1 MLDRLAELA
10 TTDER
15 AKAERAEVEIA
26 KLEHDLEEERRAYL
40 LLRESGLTEQA
51 EQHKMNSLRHLVAL
65 DIRRAK
71 AAGKVTALGGP
82 GRAPNAD
89 ETVAVGRTDRT
100 ELPEEKRAQDQ
111 KNPPLDFKAVYLIDK
126 VRGALSWHIGFVG
139 YGIAAGLVS
148 AALDVPV
155 SKWQVLRAIKK
166 VRDDIKRDKIKKARD
181 DIERRRL
188 TLCLMRNH
196 RQLHRCVVVDRS
208 VRFGDG
214 TYPEVVRPS
223 AQPTL
228 SKKLHE

>member
-40 LLRESGLTEQA
+40 LLREIGAREQA

-126 VRGALSWHIGFVG
+126 VRGALSWHIGFVWSTG
-139 YGIAAGLVS
+139 SRRDRV

-166 VRDDIKRDKIKKARD
+166 VATISNATKSKRHATI
-181 DIERRRL
+181 
-188 TLCLMRNH
+188 
-196 RQLHRCVVVDRS
+196 
-208 VRFGDG
+208 
-214 TYPEVVRPS
+214 
-223 AQPTL
+223 
-228 SKKLHE
+228 

>member
-1 MLDRLAELA
+1 MRTCCCAN
-10 TTDER
+10 
-15 AKAERAEVEIA
+15 
-26 KLEHDLEEERRAYL
+26 
-40 LLRESGLTEQA
+40 SGLTEQA
-51 EQHKMNSLRHLVAL
+51 EQHKMNGLRHLVAL
-65 DIRRAK
+65 DIARRAK

-82 GRAPNAD
+82 GRAPDAD

-111 KNPPLDFKAVYLIDK
+111 KNPPLGLQGSLPDREGSRRVVLAHRVCRLRD
-126 VRGALSWHIGFVG
+126 RGGIGVSRTG
-139 YGIAAGLVS
+139 RAGFQTAS
-148 AALDVPV
+148 ASRYQKGARRY
-155 SKWQVLRAIKK
+155 QTRQNQ
-166 VRDDIKRDKIKKARD
+166 KARD
-181 DIERRRL
+181 DIERRRLL